1 MGLYKLI
8 NTFYNLFSGSLGS
21 ISTINDE
28 DLQSLKQFVALLY
41 DRTSNSGN
49 LIECRHELF
58 TKKR

>member
-8 NTFYNLFSGSLGS
+8 NTFYNLFTGSLDS
-21 ISTINDE
+21 ISTISDE

-41 DRTSNSGN
+41 DRTSNCGN
-49 LIECRHELF
+49 LNEFRRELI